1 MTDKKIRKA
10 AKRSILNGK
19 TKQETFE
26 ELKGKSYK
34 SAKKAA
40 NIIQTIPSLQARR
53 KYKIEYITLIV
64 FLSATILIIMKAVIP
79 FIIEK
84 GVWLL
89 MIFLL
94 PPLINLLVGVITYNP
109 NSYIWVTLLSFPWQA
124 YLGNAL
130 VGDTFEPILLLYL
143 IIATGV

>member
-1 MTDKKIRKA
+1 
-10 AKRSILNGK
+10 
-19 TKQETFE
+19 
-26 ELKGKSYK
+26 
-34 SAKKAA
+34 
-40 NIIQTIPSLQARR
+40 
-53 KYKIEYITLIV
+53 
-64 FLSATILIIMKAVIP
+64 MKAVIP

-124 YLGNAL
+124 YLGNAF
-130 VGDTFEPILLLYL
+130 VDDTFAPMLLLYL
-143 IIATGV
+143 VIATGVFELSFLLTLKLYPKCTTAKEPYINKHGQNRLRIVIKFED